1 MLTLLYAR
9 GRGILLARFTGFVSS
24 ADLDALDAAVIE
36 FGGRFGPFHGIW
48 DFSSAEVMAVPETKI
63 QQRGRTSQLMPGR
76 QRIIVVNTFE
86 QEGLARIFIAEQT
99 HAGFEPPKVV
109 SSTEVA
115 FEWLQVTAT
124 DFEPV
129 AFLPGT

>member
-1 MLTLLYAR
+1 MT
-9 GRGILLARFTGFVSS
+9 
-24 ADLDALDAAVIE
+24 
-36 FGGRFGPFHGIW
+36 
-48 DFSSAEVMAVPETKI
+48 
-63 QQRGRTSQLMPGR
+63 GR

-99 HAGFEPPKVV
+99 HASFEPPKVV

-124 DFEPV
+124 DFEHV
-129 AFLPGT
+129 AFLPGI